1 MGVAVIVV
9 AVIVVAVIE
18 MRMIVR
24 VFLGRSGRIA
34 TLLFRGMRMRVHREL
49 FYALGPASAALVHAY

>member
-1 MGVAVIVV
+1 MGV

-18 MRMIVR
+18 MRMIAR

-34 TLLFRGMRMRVHREL
+34 ILFPRSMRMLVHPKL
-49 FYALGPASAALVHAY
+49 FYALDAASAARVHAYYAV